1 MLPRHAVLLTVL
13 HGVVT
18 FACERTDHERKPA
31 SASTTPSAP
40 AASSASPTAAVAP
53 PSPQP
58 TCVVSMPPEAPKE
71 ASPAAECP
79 PDPDGPADLPRGSVR
94 FVDAPGRPVV
104 EVELAR
110 TDAHRTRGLMYRTEL
125 DRDAGM
131 LFSWPTESYRSFW
144 MRNTC
149 LPLDMLFIAR
159 DGTIAGVLE
168 QVPTL
173 NEQPRG
179 VRCPAAHVLEVN
191 AGYVRAHGIEPGQRI
206 EITP

>member
-1 MLPRHAVLLTVL
+1 
-13 HGVVT
+13 
-18 FACERTDHERKPA
+18 
-31 SASTTPSAP
+31 
-40 AASSASPTAAVAP
+40 
-53 PSPQP
+53 
-58 TCVVSMPPEAPKE
+58 
-71 ASPAAECP
+71 
-79 PDPDGPADLPRGSVR
+79 VR

-110 TDAHRTRGLMYRTEL
+110 TDTHRARGLMYRTEL
-125 DRDAGM
+125 DADAGM
-131 LFSWPTESYRSFW
+131 LFSWPTASLRSFW

-149 LPLDMLFIAR
+149 LPLDMLFIAA

-173 NEQPRG
+173 NERPRG

-191 AGYVRAHGIEPGQRI
+191 AGYVRAHGVEPGQRI